1 MHLLLPLAA
10 LLGIEVEAITDRVK
24 STIIINA
31 VMVVFGLA
39 GLSFLVAAG
48 FLALADLV
56 GAIYAALILAGFFLL
71 LALAVYL
78 GSRIG
83 ESRRRRELADKRRS
97 SETSA
102 FVTTA
107 ALTALPV
114 LLKSPLLRTIGI
126 PAAAIAAFLLVR
138 NSGDNDERS

>member
-1 MHLLLPLAA
+1 MHFLVPLAA

-24 STIIINA
+24 TTIIVNA
-31 VMVVFGLA
+31 TMIVFALVGA
-39 GLSFLVAAG
+39 SFLLVAG
-48 FLALADLV
+48 FLALADIF
-56 GAIYAALILAGFFLL
+56 GAIYAALIFGGAFLL

-83 ESRRRRELADKRRS
+83 EGRRKRELSTKRRS

-107 ALTALPV
+107 ALTALPM
-114 LLKSPLLRTIGI
+114 LLKSPLVRTFGL
-126 PAAAIAAFLLVR
+126 PAAALAAFLLVR
-138 NSGDNDERS
+138 NSGDDDDKG